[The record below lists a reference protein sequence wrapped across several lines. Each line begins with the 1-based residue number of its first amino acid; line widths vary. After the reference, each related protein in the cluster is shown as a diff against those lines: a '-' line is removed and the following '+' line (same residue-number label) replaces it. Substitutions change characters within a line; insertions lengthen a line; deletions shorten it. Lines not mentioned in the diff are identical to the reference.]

1 MDKTSFEITVIGNYG
16 TKKTQVV
23 EGYKVGIYTLHK
35 VSSKNWVFSGNGV
48 KLFEHISKDF
58 GLRLIVK
65 FDSKF
70 PSAINASG
78 SLSISDYE
86 VRNDFW
92 NFYYFVRDIAAKG
105 GIKEYIEDRQKRLEL
120 LQEKL
125 RNLK

>member
-1 MDKTSFEITVIGNYG
+1 MQKTSFEVTMIGNYG

-58 GLRLIVK
+58 GIKLLSK
-65 FDSKF
+65 FESKF
-70 PSAINASG
+70 PNAINASG
-78 SLSISDYE
+78 SLSIYDPN

-92 NFYYFVRDIAAKG
+92 NFYYFVRDIASKG
-105 GIKEYIEDRQKRLEL
+105 GIKEYIEDRQKRLEM
-120 LQEKL
+120 LQEQL